1 MADLLVLKY
10 IVGYH
15 RIHIPHTI

>member
-1 MADLLVLKY
+1 MADLLVQKY